1 MIAARSIFVW
11 FFWGSLLLAGTAPAC
26 SRGDSAP
33 SSAEAA
39 PSSAE
44 AAPSSA
50 EATLPSADS
59 APSSAEATLPELGK
73 VGPFALTDQA
83 GERVDNATLAGE
95 PWVAAF
101 MFTRCPTVCPRIT
114 AEMKKLQAAA
124 KQKGVSLHWV
134 SFSVD
139 PEHDTPKVLR
149 DYARTHGLDLG
160 NWSLLTGD
168 LAAIKKTS
176 VDSFKL
182 ALDGTADPNKDHLG
196 ILHGSHLVLVDAAG
210 TIRGYYATN
219 DPEALKKLLVDAAR
233 LPK

>member
-39 PSSAE
+39 LPSAE
-44 AAPSSA
+44 AA
-50 EATLPSADS
+50 
-59 APSSAEATLPELGK
+59 LPELGK

-83 GERVDNATLAGE
+83 GERVDNATLAGK

-101 MFTRCPTVCPRIT
+101 MVTRCPTVCPRIT

-139 PEHDTPKVLR
+139 PEHDTPEVLR
-149 DYARTHGLDLG
+149 GYAASNAIDTS

>member
-1 MIAARSIFVW
+1 CWNPRAECGRAEAPMIAARSIFVW

-33 SSAEAA
+33 SSAEAT

-83 GERVDNATLAGE
+83 GERVDNATLAGK

-139 PEHDTPKVLR
+139 PEHDTPQVLR
-149 DYARTHGLDLG
+149 DYARTHGLDPG
-160 NWSLLTGD
+160 NWPLLTGH
-168 LAAIKKTS
+168 LA
-176 VDSFKL
+176 
-182 ALDGTADPNKDHLG
+182 
-196 ILHGSHLVLVDAAG
+196 
-210 TIRGYYATN
+210 
-219 DPEALKKLLVDAAR
+219 
-233 LPK
+233 